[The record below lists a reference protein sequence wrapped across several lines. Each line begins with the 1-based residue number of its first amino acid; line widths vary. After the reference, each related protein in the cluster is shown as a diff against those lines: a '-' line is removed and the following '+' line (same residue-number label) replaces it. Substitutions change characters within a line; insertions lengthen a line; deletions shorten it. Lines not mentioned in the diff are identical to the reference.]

1 VIGGETPCGR
11 RIVAGRLAIEGRQIA
26 KTNAPSYRRHQV
38 RMHRMAKRDPFP
50 GSLFK
55 GVGRNDPCPCGS
67 GRKFKKCCLG
77 KSEFEFG
84 GAGALPKS
92 SDTLPSAHLGEE
104 YDPLIEPNAAEWL
117 ALDEQE
123 RIDLVVAYHEFAGIR
138 VPNATAHAIIHAV
151 VENQIA
157 EGDTLP
163 VKRTAQRL
171 MREGL
176 DRHDAIHAIGS
187 VLVGHMNDLMREVR
201 SNVQSA
207 GRDSDA
213 DPNTRY
219 FAELEHLTADGW
231 RRSA

>member
-1 VIGGETPCGR
+1 MTTIVPTPP
-11 RIVAGRLAIEGRQIA
+11 
-26 KTNAPSYRRHQV
+26 NP
-38 RMHRMAKRDPFP
+38 
-50 GSLFK
+50 FK
-55 GVGRNDPCPCGS
+55 GIGRNDPCPCGS

-77 KSEFEFG
+77 KSELEFG
-84 GAGALPKS
+84 GAGAQPKS
-92 SDTLPSAHLGEE
+92 SDALPSAHLGEG
-104 YDPLIEPNAAEWL
+104 YDPLIEPDAAEWL

-138 VPNATAHAIIHAV
+138 VPNATVHAIFHAV

-187 VLVGHMNDLMREVR
+187 VLAGHMNDLMKMH
-201 SNVQSA
+201 SA
-207 GRDSDA
+207 GHDSGTDSNA
-213 DPNTRY
+213 RY
-219 FAELEHLTADGW
+219 FAELEHLTADAW
-231 RRSA
+231 RRSV